1 MRNNQPVIQEE
12 YHYPDHITLMSTTDI
27 HGNIIYGNDSF
38 FEVSGFSPEE
48 LQGQPHNTVRHPDM
62 PKAAFADMWATLKN
76 GEPWTGIVKNR
87 RKDGRYYWVRASVNP
102 VVRNGQMVGFISVRI
117 KPTREEV
124 ASAAALYEQINQG
137 KLKKF
142 KMHKGVLVRQGM
154 GAIFSSGKILPLRWR
169 IRLPILALFIL
180 SLGTAAFAGVKGI
193 GLLEYGAVSAL
204 LFGLTNFWI
213 EKQIVRPVEHLT
225 KQAINIATGASLSVD
240 NQQRVD
246 ELGLTLRAVGQ
257 LGLMFRWLIDDVS
270 SQVFTVQ
277 SASQALAAGNQQLS
291 QLTDQTATN
300 IQQTASAMNQM
311 TAAIQLNSENASEAD
326 RLSLSTSDAASKGG
340 KVVEA
345 VIDTMD
351 QIAAS
356 SQKITTIISVIDSIA
371 FQTNILALNAAVEAA
386 RAGEGGKGFAVVAS
400 EVRNLAQHSAK
411 SAAEIKLLVE
421 ASTHNIEF
429 GINQV
434 HDAGSTMND
443 IVSQVNQVTTLIGKI
458 SQATGEQGQ
467 GLSEVSLAVAELKE
481 IIQKNAA
488 QVHQSADTSESMKE
502 QASRLALAL
511 NVFRHRP

>member
-1 MRNNQPVIQEE
+1 
-12 YHYPDHITLMSTTDI
+12 MSTTDI

-102 VVRNGQMVGFISVRI
+102 VVRNGEMVGFISVRI

-124 ASAAALYEQINQG
+124 TSAAALYEQINQG

-142 KMHKGVLVRQGM
+142 KMHKGVLVRRGI
-154 GAIFSSGKILPLRWR
+154 GAIFSSGKTLPLRWR
-169 IRLPILALFIL
+169 IRLPMLALFIL
-180 SLGTAAFAGVKGI
+180 SLASATFAGVNGMV
-193 GLLEYGAVSAL
+193 LLEYGVVSAL
-204 LFGLTNFWI
+204 LFGLTDFCL

-240 NQQRVD
+240 NRQRVD

-277 SASQALAAGNQQLS
+277 SASQALAKGNQQLS

-311 TAAIQLNSENASEAD
+311 TAAIQLNSENTSEAD
-326 RLSLSTSDAASKGG
+326 RNLSHTAS
-340 KVVEA
+340 
-345 VIDTMD
+345 
-351 QIAAS
+351 
-356 SQKITTIISVIDSIA
+356 
-371 FQTNILALNAAVEAA
+371 
-386 RAGEGGKGFAVVAS
+386 
-400 EVRNLAQHSAK
+400 
-411 SAAEIKLLVE
+411 LLC
-421 ASTHNIEF
+421 
-429 GINQV
+429 
-434 HDAGSTMND
+434 
-443 IVSQVNQVTTLIGKI
+443 
-458 SQATGEQGQ
+458 
-467 GLSEVSLAVAELKE
+467 
-481 IIQKNAA
+481 
-488 QVHQSADTSESMKE
+488 
-502 QASRLALAL
+502 
-511 NVFRHRP
+511 